1 MFPEALVVGITEN
14 GISQPAV
21 IAKAKHHL
29 HASHELIMKP
39 ALTPKKV
46 TLSLP
51 ERLVSIEYAYCRQD
65 AKKAAAPVR
74 AHKAAE

>member
-1 MFPEALVVGITEN
+1 
-14 GISQPAV
+14 
-21 IAKAKHHL
+21 
-29 HASHELIMKP
+29 MKP

-46 TLSLP
+46 MLSLP

-74 AHKAAE
+74 VMPAAA